1 MDCGADVSCQQNDI
15 WGGLAALT
23 GTGPRVRT
31 TRDTSTP
38 ARLFHD
44 RMAAVGRPATWHICH
59 NAASRPPSPHFPMFD
74 LFSGLTFAVGASLV
88 LALAFVLAFEFI
100 NGFHDTATAVA
111 TVIYTR
117 AMPPHLA
124 VFASGVF
131 NFLGVLLGGVGVA
144 YTIVHLLPVELLLN
158 LDSGR
163 GLAMV
168 FAMLS
173 AAIAWNLGTWYFGI
187 PASSSHTLIGSIL
200 GVGLVNAFLY
210 GLPVGAGVNWGKAID
225 VGLSLV
231 ASPLAGFAV
240 AALAFLGLKRWFAG
254 SKMHRTPE
262 THRALKDKKRP
273 PFWSRLVLIVSAMGV
288 SFVHGSNDGQKGIG
302 LIMLV
307 LIGIVPAKFVLDP
320 GSTPYQVQRTYDAA
334 GHLHDFYQR
343 HETILHSLQK
353 PQPLSQQP
361 LAQQTTNPRC
371 DARETFATLAALRAR
386 LAGVRSYDE
395 LGAEARIEV
404 RRQLLCLDDTARKV
418 GAAKLLPAREQ
429 NDLRL
434 LRADLTATTEYA
446 PLWVIVAVAL
456 ALGIG
461 TMVGWRRVVVT
472 VGEKIGRQGMTYAQG
487 MAAQMTAAGAIGVAN
502 LFSLPVSTTHV
513 LSSGV
518 AGTMVANRS
527 GLHHGTLRTIL
538 LAWVLTLPAS
548 MALSAALFALA
559 VTVPGLL

>member
-1 MDCGADVSCQQNDI
+1 MPRLVQGA
-15 WGGLAALT
+15 L
-23 GTGPRVRT
+23 
-31 TRDTSTP
+31 
-38 ARLFHD
+38 
-44 RMAAVGRPATWHICH
+44 
-59 NAASRPPSPHFPMFD
+59 PSSSPDMLD

-111 TVIYTR
+111 TVIYTK
-117 AMPPHLA
+117 AMPPHVA

-144 YTIVHLLPVELLLN
+144 YAIVHLLPVELLLN

-225 VGLSLV
+225 VGMSLV

-240 AALAFLGLKRWFAG
+240 AALVFLGFKRWFAT

-262 THRALKDKKRP
+262 ERLALKDKKRP

-334 GHLHDFYQR
+334 GHLHNFYQR
-343 HETILHSLQK
+343 HEALLQSVQA
-353 PQPLSQQP
+353 PPSQQP
-361 LAQQTTNPRC
+361 VQETSASLRC
-371 DARETFATLAALRAR
+371 DARETVATLAALRAQ

-395 LGAEARIEV
+395 LDADARIRV

-418 GAAKLLPAREQ
+418 GASKLLPARDK

-446 PLWVIVAVAL
+446 PLWVIIAVAL
-456 ALGIG
+456 ALGVG
-461 TMVGWRRVVVT
+461 TMVGWRRVVET
-472 VGEKIGRQGMTYAQG
+472 VGEKIGKQGMTYAQG
-487 MAAQMTAAGAIGVAN
+487 MAAQMTAAAAIGVAN

-518 AGTMVANRS
+518 AGTMVANNS
-527 GLHHGTLRTIL
+527 GLHRGTLRTIL

-559 VTVPGLL
+559 VTVLGV